1 MQTKLVTDYGR
12 MIYIY
17 IYIFIHKYLKV
28 YYDLFPDI

>member
-1 MQTKLVTDYGR
+1 MQTKLGTDYGR